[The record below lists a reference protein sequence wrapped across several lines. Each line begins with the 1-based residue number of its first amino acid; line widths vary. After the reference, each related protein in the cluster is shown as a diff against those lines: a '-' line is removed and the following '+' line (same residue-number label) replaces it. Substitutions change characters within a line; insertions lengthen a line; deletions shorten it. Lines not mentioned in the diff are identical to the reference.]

1 MYEYSLQR
9 TWRYVEVQVHLYL
22 VGSKAQETKK
32 TKKIVYIPG
41 TWYQVGSLPRTGIT
55 YENEYEVHCDVPRT
69 CDQAFLLFVVVA
81 VCCCCCAHLFIWR

>member
-1 MYEYSLQR
+1 MEICR
-9 TWRYVEVQVHLYL
+9 GT
-22 VGSKAQETKK
+22 GSPVPGRKQGTRNKK
-32 TKKIVYIPG
+32 KKKIVYIPG